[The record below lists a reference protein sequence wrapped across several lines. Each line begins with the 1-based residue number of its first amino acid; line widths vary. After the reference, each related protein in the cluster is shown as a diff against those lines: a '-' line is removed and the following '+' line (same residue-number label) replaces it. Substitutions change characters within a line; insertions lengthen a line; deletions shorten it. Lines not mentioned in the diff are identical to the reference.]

1 LTIWLA
7 FTEADDWLPITGNL
21 DALDDIQRLRIVMD
35 SCFLRVWEGLDY
47 LNRVRAPARK
57 KAPTESRAASPTQDD
72 DAEEEE
78 EQAEFGLYDEEL
90 DKMGRGSARQ
100 TDRDSEGALSSDEL
114 IELGYLSSDVVRI
127 LDAFA
132 QERAPD
138 LSRATTRPS
147 TPF

>member
-1 LTIWLA
+1 MLSA
-7 FTEADDWLPITGNL
+7 EADDWLPITGNL

-35 SCFLRVWEGLDY
+35 SCFLRVWEGLDH
-47 LNRVRAPARK
+47 LNRVRTPLRK
-57 KAPTESRAASPTQDD
+57 KAVTESRAASPTPDD
-72 DAEEEE
+72 DEEEE
-78 EQAEFGLYDEEL
+78 EQAEFGMYDEEL

-100 TDRDSEGALSSDEL
+100 ADKDSEGSLSSDEI

-132 QERAPD
+132 EERAPD